1 MTRKNDKDD
10 MMCSVKKTEYAK
22 YVVSS
27 GPSWRWCIKCV
38 LCQETQKCLLV
49 YSVRMPC

>member
-1 MTRKNDKDD
+1 MPKFLCKYSCIMTRKNDKDD

-27 GPSWRWCIKCV
+27 GPS
-38 LCQETQKCLLV
+38 
-49 YSVRMPC
+49 